1 MNPRILF
8 FILIFSGLFHV
19 PGLGQRLETKYPR
32 TVETT
37 SDSFSISFSNYPQWV
52 NRYRVGNP
60 DTIGPGTDGAVGL
73 YAKIY
78 SGKDSTR
85 IDYTNMPYEQ
95 VNWINIESPKGK
107 TVFRLHFNQVNAAF
121 SLDYIR
127 KHRGT
132 LEFEVPEVFEL
143 ANIIWTLSPAG
154 QRADNLHKEGNYFQ
168 AVRDYFKPFLD
179 HPLFKNLDMDAD
191 HATLRCLCGQ
201 CRTAPIMSE
210 LSIFCS

>member
-85 IDYTNMPYEQ
+85 IDYTYMPYEQ
-95 VNWINIESPKGK
+95 VDWINNLLILYGRYLLPANGQTIFTK
-107 TVFRLHFNQVNAAF
+107 NA
-121 SLDYIR
+121 I
-127 KHRGT
+127 T
-132 LEFEVPEVFEL
+132 
-143 ANIIWTLSPAG
+143 I
-154 QRADNLHKEGNYFQ
+154 
-168 AVRDYFKPFLD
+168 KP
-179 HPLFKNLDMDAD
+179 
-191 HATLRCLCGQ
+191 
-201 CRTAPIMSE
+201 
-210 LSIFCS
+210 